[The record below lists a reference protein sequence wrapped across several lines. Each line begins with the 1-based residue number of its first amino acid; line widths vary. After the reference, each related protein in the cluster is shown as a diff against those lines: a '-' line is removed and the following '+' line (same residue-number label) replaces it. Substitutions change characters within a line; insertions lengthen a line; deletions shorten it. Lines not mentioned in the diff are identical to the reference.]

1 MLRECDI
8 RMKLKMSS
16 VMYLHTHRFASEL
29 TQFVQEFNQLRDI
42 VSRWRAT
49 SAGLKVIK
57 LLDVYF
63 WL

>member
-1 MLRECDI
+1 
-8 RMKLKMSS
+8 
-16 VMYLHTHRFASEL
+16 MYLHTHRFASEL